1 MRANFSL
8 SGLHFI
14 FLSTTKKVLVVKI
27 IGTWYSET
35 TQKGDSHGPK
45 KKKKKKKD
53 EQTEGW

>member
-35 TQKGDSHGPK
+35 TQKTLTR
-45 KKKKKKKD
+45 
-53 EQTEGW
+53 TEEEEER